1 MPRYRKNPDHARSR
15 VNLTL
20 DPVVYS
26 GARELAYA
34 EGVSVSEMVN
44 RLLMASLGESAKERI
59 KEAAARQKAMEKS
72 VIEVVR
78 SARALT
84 GGVEP
89 VAPIPAT
96 KRKAVR
102 ETADAKR

>member
-1 MPRYRKNPDHARSR
+1 

-20 DPVVYS
+20 DPVVYT

-44 RLLMASLGESAKERI
+44 RLLMASLGEGAKERI
-59 KEAAARQKAMEKS
+59 KQAAARQKAMEES
-72 VIEVVR
+72 VVEVVR

-84 GGVEP
+84 GGEP
-89 VAPIPAT
+89 PVTQPPA
-96 KRKAVR
+96 KERKVVR
-102 ETADAKR
+102 KTASAKR